1 MKGGSLPFNRVVVRS
16 ARGEQHLTVGEFA
29 RVPLTERVRAV
40 LERRVEFF
48 CDQQPIAA
56 LDALRAL
63 REQ

>member
-1 MKGGSLPFNRVVVRS
+1 MGASLPFNRVVVRS
-16 ARGEQHLTVGEFA
+16 AQGERNLTVAEFA
-29 RVPLTERVRAV
+29 GIPLTERVRAV

-48 CDQQPIAA
+48 HDQQSVAV